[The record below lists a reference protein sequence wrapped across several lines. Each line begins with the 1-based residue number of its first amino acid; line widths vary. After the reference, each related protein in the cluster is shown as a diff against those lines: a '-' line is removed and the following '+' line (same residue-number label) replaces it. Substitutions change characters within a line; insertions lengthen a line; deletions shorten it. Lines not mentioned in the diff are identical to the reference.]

1 MKRVIVG
8 LLAALCAPLLY
19 AGGGADAD
27 GGLPATLRIGTEGY
41 YPPFNFIDETGELKG
56 FDIDIAR
63 ALCARMEVECEF
75 VVQDWD
81 GIIPALLEKK
91 YDAIVASM
99 SITDERKRV
108 VSFSDKY
115 YSNQVRFVAAKG
127 RGFDPAFLSGK
138 KIGAQRATIAAS
150 WLKDNAGAA
159 QVLLYDTQETVFLD
173 LAAGRLDAVFGDG
186 LMLYEWLQTEAG
198 AEHQMVGDAYR
209 MDEGIGI
216 AVRKE
221 DDELRKRLSEYDKY
235 LVSGDARRKEPK
247 KFGGPGARRRKQK
260 SYR

>member
-8 LLAALCAPLLY
+8 LLAVLCAPLLF

-27 GGLPATLRIGTEGY
+27 GGVPATLRIGTEGY
-41 YPPFNFIDETGELKG
+41 YPPFNYIGESGELKG

-63 ALCARMEVECEF
+63 ALCAQMEVECEF

-108 VSFSDKY
+108 VSFTDKY
-115 YSNQVRFVAAKG
+115 YSNQLRFVAAKG
-127 RGFDPAFLSGK
+127 GGFDPAFASGT
-138 KIGAQRATIAAS
+138 KIGAQRATIAAN
-150 WLKDNAGAA
+150 WLEENSGAA
-159 QVLLYDTQETVFLD
+159 QVTLYDTQENVFLD
-173 LAAGRLDAVFGDG
+173 LTGGRLDAVFGDG

-198 AEHQMVGDAYR
+198 ADYQMVGDAHS

-221 DDELRKRLSEYDKY
+221 DDELRRRLNAAIAAILADGTYTRINAKY
-235 LVSGDARRKEPK
+235 FPFRI
-247 KFGGPGARRRKQK
+247 
-260 SYR
+260 Y

>member
-1 MKRVIVG
+1 MKRVIAG
-8 LLAALCAPLLY
+8 LLAVLGAPLLF
-19 AGGGADAD
+19 AGGGAETD
-27 GGLPATLRIGTEGY
+27 GGVPATLRIGTEGY
-41 YPPFNFIDETGELKG
+41 YPPFNYLDESGELKG

-63 ALCARMEVECEF
+63 ALCAQMQVECEF

-108 VSFSDKY
+108 VSFTDKY
-115 YSNQVRFVAAKG
+115 YSNQLRFVAAKG
-127 RGFDPAFLSGK
+127 GGFDPAFASGK

-150 WLKDNAGAA
+150 WLAENAAAA
-159 QVLLYDTQETVFLD
+159 QVTLYDTQESVFLE
-173 LAAGRLDAVFGDG
+173 LTGGRLDAVFGDG

-221 DDELRKRLSEYDKY
+221 DDELRKRLNAAIAAILGDGTYARINAKY
-235 LVSGDARRKEPK
+235 FPFRI
-247 KFGGPGARRRKQK
+247 
-260 SYR
+260 Y